1 MPPINGKY
9 SLRYILKL
17 LLQIALNICANKKKQ
32 NELLNKKVD
41 DVYHNQI

>member
-32 NELLNKKVD
+32 N
-41 DVYHNQI
+41 VYHNQI